1 MATAPQKTVAMSLPS
16 EGNTAAKFLDGLL
29 SKVVATFFGE
39 ATGPEVEPLLSLQ
52 DRKPLL

>member
-1 MATAPQKTVAMSLPS
+1 MSLPS

-29 SKVVATFFGE
+29 SKAVATFFGE